1 MAARHAQWRQVET
14 HATAIRAEV
23 TQDRSSCTYL
33 TGEELLRQICVR
45 MRVRSFDDL
54 NLGAPRMFAPIR
66 QVLDLEHDLWEFV
79 GLYVSLRAISTAHDA
94 EIDFLAKHRVSTF
107 SALGIGNTF
116 AAAPAVVYHFNLPV
130 ATAVLP
136 LTLKAVLTHLG
147 EFRYLNQ
154 RHQDTG
160 AFLAFVAT
168 KLAVPRGTVL
178 GIHVQNLQRSMD
190 LMRRIQTE
198 ERKQIN
204 DIENDFRRDV
214 AHTVFQLTKEK
225 FSSENR
231 ELAVA
236 AALASSKLDLPR
248 GEQKANVSVKLES
261 DVLNRVTVLDAH
273 LDHLIGRYAHRL
285 PKDTSHVISK
295 QDLKLRAQIC
305 HKKHE
310 RSRSTVVTWVL
321 CSIIAKSRAL
331 LDAKL
336 SPEGQPQNRSDNKV
350 AEDDEEECQCCCVG
364 KPACTCSC
372 TCTCHAVDSDS
383 NDDDESLVNTTSPNE
398 GRDQAPSTNIDMDT
412 AVRDLWAATQ
422 QAHPDMSMFEVLEAV
437 ERAAP
442 KTATSHRSLVQV
454 LTSLDRDLPLV
465 VPHTSASV
473 GLSSEQVNALW
484 YQCRLVQNEFDHPE
498 SPSEGLQSL
507 VHHALSV
514 EDGRNH
520 RHGTLKTSL
529 TTAPYFSLYFTSP
542 LTASVPPSNSMAVT
556 ALLEW
561 IEAVPCLVD
570 VEAAVQWQV
579 HDHGPFVQFF
589 ITNFPH
595 VPLLQLPSKQCVK
608 LEPNATLAALAA
620 VPTPAQPHTVA
631 TVYTSAFV
639 QEHGRWNWNNVHQ
652 ALESFVSSLCRNDVP
667 PFVLRVVHFIP
678 VELWRPLVP
687 PLIKALAKAV
697 PHPHQALALAAAND
711 VADRSLL
718 FRLGIALN
726 ISSWNSLATTRIP
739 DMASISNDKGSSQP
753 LSNACR
759 LSEAVQPSV
768 AAEDTTRRGTVP
780 SKQSAAHSAE
790 PVEVVP
796 STDACRALIH
806 DIRKHSFGIG
816 LPATIETQAF
826 LRLQQNRLERALQR
840 LSAELYSTSTHFV
853 LELLQNAD
861 DNVYD
866 HSVAPCAEFVVRED
880 AISFFCNES
889 GFQPA
894 HIRALCDVG
903 ASTKTMGMIGQKG
916 IGFKS
921 VFAVSDCPE
930 IHSNGYHVR
939 FDARST
945 PDNVRFILPHWI
957 ESPAAEYS
965 NQPGTWFH
973 LPMRDMSSTAAVA
986 MLDSMEPSMLLF
998 LNQLMSLTIQNRVA
1012 KTQVHY
1018 RKQWVAEERVQLHT
1032 NTHDVQAWHV
1042 HRREVAVPEAFAPRK
1057 GTTTRLE
1064 LAFPL
1069 THDESALC
1077 NQPVFAY
1084 LPVQTY
1090 GFKCIVQANFDLPSS
1105 REAILDNDWNQFL
1118 LAQFPT
1124 VFVDELVKLLPE
1136 FPHLIRMVPV
1146 DIAPPFHTMAHA
1158 VCRQLQD
1165 LPIIQT
1171 SSGQYVP
1178 PRHVV
1183 DQVET
1188 DPISDAFLWRHCRK
1202 HFIDPAFSQLMPPQL
1217 KRILGIL
1224 PWNASHVVQLGRSLA
1239 EPNDAPAPTLMWLA
1253 AFMDLVATM
1262 NPMAAQLRPLHL
1274 FPVKIHPG
1282 SHDDVMAPQYALKSL
1297 EHSLFCPLDTA
1308 AADVPFAD
1316 ELNILHPDYMHAL
1329 APKTTRFLSV
1339 LGIKQLTTHDILQFH
1354 LLPLVSTKLDV
1365 SDHLKALRF
1374 CMHVHVEKPLP
1385 ASLLGFVRRSIQA
1398 VTSKGDLVPL
1408 TSSDIFL
1415 EPAEFASPALL
1426 NHVTVVPYTS
1436 VATFSFLHA
1445 CGVPV
1450 LLSLHHQPNANT
1462 IPGLSS
1468 VVASIAAAS
1477 DVAAATSLMQYL
1489 DRHWTAQHSS
1499 TFAPTELQVLRA
1511 ARWLPSS
1518 TLTSATTEGQ
1528 LRRPHET
1535 YLNVPAGLK
1544 AFFPSPALLNHEF
1557 ATALAVKFGLDV
1569 PDYLHLLQL
1578 DNVVHDTVVD
1588 CLLELKALATGQPDV
1603 LKGIQS
1609 VLSETPVLSVNNKR
1623 VRLTQTIW
1631 KPASACPDLVGLRPT
1646 FPKSLKSFFLQLG
1659 VPAKPSVAVAV
1670 ATLQSMDV
1678 PDDQLPYLKYLADQP
1693 MDAMPREVSAIPFLT
1708 STSGR
1713 KVAFDSDPLL
1723 ADNEPSWW
1731 PLLMP
1736 EHSRPLVVTSHPDN
1750 TAFAGFWQF
1759 GITLVQDVRV
1769 NPQTWN
1775 TLLDNA
1781 MMQAEP
1787 GARAAVVQF
1796 LCFLLDTWSSPSG
1809 ITISHLPTQRG
1820 TFEPFATVFATA
1832 TTKIRH
1838 PQVVDVPV
1846 RYHDILAKVWG
1857 LARLPVKTSVL
1868 FDSAVDDADL
1878 RDQLATTLFAV
1889 AAHFKYSHAAHE
1901 VDALGTFMDSM
1912 QCWKTENLRVEYETS
1927 STPHDSTAGQR
1938 VTESRPV
1945 VLHECKN
1952 LYVSTPVDFALVVVT
1967 VASAMWT
1974 PLVANDVASYIDGS
1988 QHRQHPMLAP
1998 DSLKR
2003 QLFPIDLPLAKRPR
2017 PDLRH
2022 AHDADRFRPNLLTDQ
2037 AKVAIGRVGEEYVYS
2052 LLRAEF
2058 PPDQVEWVNQVEE
2071 TGLPYDICI
2080 HHASGGTEFIEVKS
2094 TSTYDKV
2101 VFEMSVQELE
2111 YATLKGSQYS
2121 IYRAFAIKPHG
2132 ALHDSRVVRLRNPMT
2147 LLRHKKLQLSVVM
2160 TEEACNL

>member
-1 MAARHAQWRQVET
+1 
-14 HATAIRAEV
+14 
-23 TQDRSSCTYL
+23 
-33 TGEELLRQICVR
+33 

-160 AFLAFVAT
+160 AFLAFVAN

-198 ERKQIN
+198 ERKQMN

-295 QDLKLRAQIC
+295 Q
-305 HKKHE
+305 
-310 RSRSTVVTWVL
+310 
-321 CSIIAKSRAL
+321 
-331 LDAKL
+331 
-336 SPEGQPQNRSDNKV
+336 GQPQNRSDNKV
-350 AEDDEEECQCCCVG
+350 AEDDEEEFL
-364 KPACTCSC
+364 A
-372 TCTCHAVDSDS
+372 
-383 NDDDESLVNTTSPNE
+383 
-398 GRDQAPSTNIDMDT
+398 
-412 AVRDLWAATQ
+412 
-422 QAHPDMSMFEVLEAV
+422 
-437 ERAAP
+437 
-442 KTATSHRSLVQV
+442 
-454 LTSLDRDLPLV
+454 SLDRDLPLV

-595 VPLLQLPSKQCVK
+595 VPLLQLPSKRCVK

-739 DMASISNDKGSSQP
+739 DMASISNDK
-753 LSNACR
+753 
-759 LSEAVQPSV
+759 
-768 AAEDTTRRGTVP
+768 
-780 SKQSAAHSAE
+780 AE

-889 GFQPA
+889 GFEPA

-1217 KRILGIL
+1217 
-1224 PWNASHVVQLGRSLA
+1224 GRSLA
-1239 EPNDAPAPTLMWLA
+1239 EPNDDPPPTLMWLA

-1282 SHDDVMAPQYALKSL
+1282 SHDDVKAPQYALKSL

-1477 DVAAATSLMQYL
+1477 DAAAATSLMQYL

-1736 EHSRPLVVTSHPDN
+1736 DHSRPLVVTSHPDN

-1857 LARLPVKTSVL
+1857 LAQLPVKTSVL
-1868 FDSAVDDADL
+1868 FDSYGM
-1878 RDQLATTLFAV
+1878 
-1889 AAHFKYSHAAHE
+1889 HFGRS
-1901 VDALGTFMDSM
+1901 SR
-1912 QCWKTENLRVEYETS
+1912 TENLRVEYETS